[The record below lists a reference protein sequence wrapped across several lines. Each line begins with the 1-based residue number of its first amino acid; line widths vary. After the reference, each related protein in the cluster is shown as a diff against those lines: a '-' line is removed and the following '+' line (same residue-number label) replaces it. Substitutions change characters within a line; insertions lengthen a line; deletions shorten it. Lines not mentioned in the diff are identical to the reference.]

1 MANIT
6 TTTAAV
12 FIPEVWSLETL
23 RAAEASLTMAPM
35 IKRYDSLVR
44 GRGDTIHIPN
54 ISNLTANDKTQGS
67 EVTTQAITETETS
80 ISIDQWKETSFE
92 IEDIVKTQSQYD
104 LRSEY
109 TSKAGYAIAEAI
121 DSDLLGLYSSLT
133 STDVGEYGVDVT
145 DATLVTAIETLDN
158 VNAPLEDRYFIVKPS
173 QKSAVM
179 KLDKFVSAYHLG
191 DVNMSSPVQKGPN
204 SRYLWGEIYGIPF
217 YYSTQVNTT
226 AGTPTQTHNMLFHK
240 EAFALALQQAPR
252 TQASYWQKDL
262 AWIVTVDTIYG
273 FSVLRSTFGV
283 EVRS

>member
-1 MANIT
+1 VANIT